1 MSGAVLTHHILQ
13 ALSQNR
19 KLASEFGLCNLTFQQ
34 VRPKIKATSVRS
46 SLATI
51 SLLVLITNQW
61 TKKGDYSVLENLS
74 YMDECHMLNARPF
87 GKETNTLPTDY

>member
-13 ALSQNR
+13 ALSQNQM
-19 KLASEFGLCNLTFQQ
+19 LASEFGLCNLTFQQ

-51 SLLVLITNQW
+51 SLLVYKSMD
-61 TKKGDYSVLENLS
+61 KKGGLFCIREFVIY
-74 YMDECHMLNARPF
+74 
-87 GKETNTLPTDY
+87 G

>member
-51 SLLVLITNQW
+51 SLLFTNQW

>member
-1 MSGAVLTHHILQ
+1 MSGAVLTRHIPQ

-51 SLLVLITNQW
+51 SLLVYKSMD
-61 TKKGDYSVLENLS
+61 KKEELFCIREFVIYG
-74 YMDECHMLNARPF
+74 
-87 GKETNTLPTDY
+87 

>member
-46 SLATI
+46 SLATTCI
-51 SLLVLITNQW
+51 SLLVYKSMD
-61 TKKGDYSVLENLS
+61 KKGGL
-74 YMDECHMLNARPF
+74 F
-87 GKETNTLPTDY
+87 KE